1 MKVYTV
7 HRSPDRR
14 VNPDDEIVFVREGF
28 SWPALIVPTFWILW
42 NRMWWVLL
50 AWLAVGAA
58 LGVAGEYMPRSG
70 WMIGVISV
78 LLSLWFALEA
88 NALHRWSLTRKGWR
102 MLDVT
107 TGRDREEAE
116 RAFFLR
122 YRRPSAVP
130 PPLRPG
136 PTQTANP
143 ASRVPNAGNRPAG
156 SPAGSRQPVIG
167 LFPHTDRT

>member
-14 VNPDDEIVFVREGF
+14 AKPEDEIVFVREGF
-28 SWPALIVPTFWILW
+28 SLPALIVPTIWILW

-58 LGVAGEYMPRSG
+58 LGLAGEVLPRAG

-78 LLSLWFALEA
+78 LLSIWFALEA
-88 NALHRWSLTRKGWR
+88 NALHRWSLTQKGWR

-116 RAFFLR
+116 RSFFQR
-122 YRRPSAVP
+122 YQRPATMP
-130 PPLRPG
+130 PPLHPG
-136 PTQTANP
+136 PAGP
-143 ASRVPNAGNRPAG
+143 ASPAGRVPNAGPRPTNPSG
-156 SPAGSRQPVIG
+156 SGQPVIG